1 MGVGTLL
8 KKARM
13 VTDNKNMTQMFDNQY
28 CFVLTVEGMEI
39 SEIEKPRRGGWRMES
54 LSDLQFRGNYE
65 EKAEAGP

>member
-1 MGVGTLL
+1 ML

-39 SEIEKPRRGGWRMES
+39 SEIEK
-54 LSDLQFRGNYE
+54 LFRE
-65 EKAEAGP
+65 EDGELE

>member
-1 MGVGTLL
+1 
-8 KKARM
+8 
-13 VTDNKNMTQMFDNQY
+13 MTQMFDNQY